1 MQPDALGLLGVGVGG
16 LSVHLPQSE
25 TCKACVSSWPSP
37 NPSGCT
43 CLCHLTPPGA
53 LGGIT
58 SQIFPFKLLPA
69 PSSPLQ
75 SSAGRLFSRASKS
88 PPGSQTSGDCKA
100 PQLRAPPPISTREP
114 PHPAPGRAS
123 PRRAETRSWSAP
135 EPLATPSLRLPRTEP
150 GPGRAGPRERM
161 GRPARGGGAL
171 SPDRKC
177 TQTLRILNQPVN
189 SRRLGPSV
197 PSLDTPSEAPLLP
210 RRPLT

>member
-100 PQLRAPPPISTREP
+100 PQLRAPPHLHPRAPAPRARARLPATCGNPLLERSRTVSH
-114 PHPAPGRAS
+114 PHP
-123 PRRAETRSWSAP
+123 
-135 EPLATPSLRLPRTEP
+135 TPPTNRT

-161 GRPARGGGAL
+161 GRPAGEGGAL
-171 SPDRKC
+171 SSDRKC
-177 TQTLRILNQPVN
+177 TRTLRILNQPVN

-197 PSLDTPSEAPLLP
+197 PSLDTPSEAPLPP